1 MGGIPLVFS
10 SLCVYRIFH
19 EINHPAITSGVLLY
33 IIYPNYYLD
42 MIPLLYYKYIIY
54 IYITN
59 GLEILLQYISICLY
73 YIYLYIYT
81 IYTYIYYIYINIP
94 SSNPHGLEST
104 NSSNLGQAAQARSV
118 DPRKSDRA
126 ATSEV
131 RMARALGPLEIHGE
145 TPGRPSIVMMVKGK
159 STINGN
165 FQ

>member
-1 MGGIPLVFS
+1 MVWKYYYNIYLY
-10 SLCVYRIFH
+10 VY
-19 EINHPAITSGVLLY
+19 T
-33 IIYPNYYLD
+33 
-42 MIPLLYYKYIIY
+42 IY
-54 IYITN
+54 IYIF
-59 GLEILLQYISICLY
+59 ILYIH
-73 YIYLYIYT
+73 IYT
-81 IYTYIYYIYINIP
+81 IYIYIYINIP